1 MMINDD
7 AGRQRLLSAARV
19 IAVVGI
25 SPKSERPSH
34 YCAKYLLDHGYT
46 IIPVNP
52 GQKEV
57 LGLTCYP
64 DLLSIPV
71 KVDMVN
77 VFRNAED
84 VPPIAEDA
92 VRIGARYLWLQ
103 LGIIND
109 EAAQRASAAGLDVVQ
124 DRCVKMEHMRLMAR

>member
-109 EAAQRASAAGLDVVQ
+109 EAAQSASAAGLDVVQ
-124 DRCVKMEHMRLMAR
+124 DRCVKMEHMRLMAG

>member
-1 MMINDD
+1 MMIIDD
-7 AGRQRLLSAARV
+7 AGRRRVLGAARV

-34 YCAKYLLDHGYT
+34 YCAKYLLDHEYT

-109 EAAQRASAAGLDVVQ
+109 EAAQRASDAGLDVVQ
-124 DRCVKMEHMRLMAR
+124 DRCVKIEHMRLIA

>member
-124 DRCVKMEHMRLMAR
+124 DRCVKMEHMRLMAG

>member
-7 AGRQRLLSAARV
+7 AGRQRVLSAARV

-124 DRCVKMEHMRLMAR
+124 DRCVKMEHMRLMAG

>member
-109 EAAQRASAAGLDVVQ
+109 EAAQQASAAGLDVVQ